1 MAVWLGEDGSVLY
14 QHYEKPVASKLVI
27 SERSAHSN
35 SSKRSVHI
43 NELTR
48 RMYNTSRDL
57 SWDDYVAP
65 VLSDYLGRMM
75 AAGYSEKYRKDVL
88 QNALRVY
95 DDKCKKN
102 DDNIEPLNRPK
113 DYKKIERRKEKKQKK
128 KYWSSKGK
136 YSAPIIIPS
145 TPGGVLHKMLK
156 EVAES
161 EPDIKFKIVE
171 KGGIALEKTLSR
183 PNPTASEGCG
193 RAECEGCKQEGGMRN
208 CQKCNCLYS
217 YTCMEPGCKSVYIGE
232 SHNNFM
238 TKSAQHKDKFHSRSK
253 DESFIHKHQVS
264 KHGGQPPNM
273 KMKVL
278 KTFRDN
284 LTRQITESVYIFSTE
299 QQTEFELMNSKSEWH
314 APSLYTVRRE
324 IGHG

>member
-1 MAVWLGEDGSVLY
+1 
-14 QHYEKPVASKLVI
+14 
-27 SERSAHSN
+27 
-35 SSKRSVHI
+35 
-43 NELTR
+43 
-48 RMYNTSRDL
+48 
-57 SWDDYVAP
+57 
-65 VLSDYLGRMM
+65 
-75 AAGYSEKYRKDVL
+75 
-88 QNALRVY
+88 
-95 DDKCKKN
+95 
-102 DDNIEPLNRPK
+102 
-113 DYKKIERRKEKKQKK
+113 
-128 KYWSSKGK
+128 
-136 YSAPIIIPS
+136 
-145 TPGGVLHKMLK
+145 MLK

-238 TKSAQHKDKFHSRSK
+238 TRSAQHKDKFHSRSK

-284 LTRQITESVYIFSTE
+284 LTRQITESVYIFRTE